1 MNPTVEQMIGLT
13 ISTPEEGMRL
23 VLTLAQMGEGKV
35 SPNPMVG
42 CIVVQ
47 HGTVVGAGYHPRVG
61 QLHAERNALHNMKER
76 GVSAKGATLFVN
88 LEPCCHTGRT
98 PPCTDIVLEMGVS
111 KVVVGMADPDPRVS
125 GEGIALLRKC
135 GVEVVLGVEEL
146 ACRQLNHAYLL
157 ARLKKRPRFTLK
169 TALTLDGYTADIFG
183 QSKWI
188 TNAKS
193 RQAGHCLRHTH
204 DGILVG
210 VGTVLADDPSLTTR
224 FVADQVGDATAFT
237 NTEPENAVPIILDS
251 QMRTPSAAKVRTAGK
266 EPLWFCE
273 RDWAHQQPRG
283 RCLGVDSYS
292 VGSANGD
299 GLSLDQIARK
309 LVQEGIYSVLLE
321 GGATIH
327 RAFLEKGWVD
337 RLEVFIAPKLIGAG
351 KKALSMSPVS
361 LSEVVGFDLQSV
373 HHHDSDVH
381 LRYIT
386 ADWSDH
392 V

>member
-1 MNPTVEQMIGLT
+1 MSSAGLIEDMIQRIQEIIGTT
-13 ISTPEEGMRL
+13 IASHEEGMQTALRL
-23 VLTLAQMGEGKV
+23 AELGEGKV

-42 CIVVQ
+42 CVVVRN
-47 HGTVVGAGYHPRVG
+47 GTVIGAGYHARVG
-61 QLHAERNALHNMKER
+61 EWHAERMALLNMMER
-76 GVSAKGATLFVN
+76 GVSAEGATLYVN

-98 PPCTDIVLEMGVS
+98 PPCTDIILES
-111 KVVVGMADPDPRVS
+111 KISTVVVGMLDPDPRMA
-125 GEGIALLRKC
+125 GEGIALLKKSGIEVIKNVLQPLCRK
-135 GVEVVLGVEEL
+135 
-146 ACRQLNHAYLL
+146 LNHAYLL

-188 TNAKS
+188 TNVKS
-193 RQAGHCLRHTH
+193 REAGHYLRHTH

-210 VGTVLADDPSLTTR
+210 VGTVLADNPSLTTR
-224 FVADQVGDATAFT
+224 FS
-237 NTEPENAVPIILDS
+237 PENTRFGTAEHARPIVLDS
-251 QMRTPSAAKVRTAGK
+251 QMRTPKDAQLRTIGK
-266 EPLWFCE
+266 EPIWFCQ
-273 RDWAHQQPRG
+273 RDWVHPQPRG
-283 RCLGVDSYS
+283 RCLGVD
-292 VGSANGD
+292 VEGD

-309 LVQEGIYSVLLE
+309 LVREGVYSVLLE

-361 LSEVVGFDLQSV
+361 LSEVVGFDLLSV
-373 HHHDSDVH
+373 HHHDADVH

-386 ADWSDH
+386 SEWNTH

>member
-1 MNPTVEQMIGLT
+1 MTITVPSIVGKT
-13 ISTPEEGMRL
+13 IASREEGMQL
-23 VLTLAQMGEGKV
+23 VLQIAQYGEGKV

-42 CIVVQ
+42 CVVVQ
-47 HGTVVGAGYHPRVG
+47 NGTVVGAGYHPRVG
-61 QLHAERNALHNMKER
+61 EWHAERNALMDMKER
-76 GVSAKGATLFVN
+76 SVSAEGATVFVN

-98 PPCTDIVLEMGVS
+98 PPCTDILLEM
-111 KVVVGMADPDPRVS
+111 KVARVIVGMLDPDQRMA
-125 GEGIALLRKC
+125 GEGVALLRKA
-135 GVEVVLGVEEL
+135 GVDVVVGILEEE
-146 ACRQLNHAYLL
+146 CRKLNHAYLL
-157 ARLKKRPRFTLK
+157 ARTRKRPRFTLK

-193 RQAGHCLRHTH
+193 RQAGHLLRHTH

-210 VGTVLADDPSLTTR
+210 VGTVLADNPSLTTR
-224 FVADQVGDATAFT
+224 FNVSADTNVEFGSPEDAI
-237 NTEPENAVPIILDS
+237 PIVLDS
-251 QMRTPSAAKVRTAGK
+251 QMRTPADALIRTAGK
-266 EPLWFCE
+266 APIWFCE
-273 RDWAHQQPRG
+273 RNWVHSQPRG
-283 RCLGVDSYS
+283 RCLGVD
-292 VGSANGD
+292 AEGD
-299 GLSLDQIARK
+299 GLSLEQIARK
-309 LVQEGIYSVLLE
+309 LVSEGVYSVLLE

-361 LSEVVGFDLQSV
+361 LSEVVGFDLLSV
-373 HHHDSDVH
+373 HHHDADVH

-386 ADWSDH
+386 SDWSTH

>member
-1 MNPTVEQMIGLT
+1 MDNTTQKIIGTTVSSHEN
-13 ISTPEEGMRL
+13 GMEL
-23 VLTLAQMGEGKV
+23 VLRLAEKGEGKV

-42 CIVVQ
+42 CVVVRN
-47 HGTVVGAGYHPRVG
+47 GTVVGAGFHARVG
-61 QLHAERNALHNMKER
+61 QLHAERSALMDMRAR
-76 GVSAKGATLFVN
+76 GVSAEGTTLYVN

-98 PPCTDIVLEMGVS
+98 PPCTDIILEMKVAT
-111 KVVVGMADPDPRVS
+111 VVVGLLDPDPRMA
-125 GEGIALLRKC
+125 GEGLAILKRGGVDVVVGVSEHGCRK
-135 GVEVVLGVEEL
+135 
-146 ACRQLNHAYLL
+146 LNHSYLL
-157 ARLKKRPRFTLK
+157 SRLRKRPRFTLK

-188 TNAKS
+188 TNSKS
-193 RQAGHCLRHTH
+193 RQAGHYLRHTH

-210 VGTVLADDPSLTTR
+210 VGTVLADNPSLTTR
-224 FVADQVGDATAFT
+224 FSPSDTRFGA
-237 NTEPENAVPIILDS
+237 PENAQPIVLDS
-251 QMRTPSAAKVRTAGK
+251 QMRTPKDAQVRTVGK

-273 RDWAHQQPRG
+273 RDLVRPQPRG
-283 RCLGVDSYS
+283 RCLGVD
-292 VGSANGD
+292 VDGD
-299 GLSLDQIARK
+299 GLSLDQIAKK
-309 LVQEGIYSVLLE
+309 LVSEGVYSVLLE

-361 LSEVVGFDLQSV
+361 LSEVVGFDLLSV
-373 HHHDSDVH
+373 HHHDADVH

-386 ADWSDH
+386 SDWDTH

>member
-1 MNPTVEQMIGLT
+1 LDMQ
-13 ISTPEEGMRL
+13 S
-23 VLTLAQMGEGKV
+23 
-35 SPNPMVG
+35 
-42 CIVVQ
+42 
-47 HGTVVGAGYHPRVG
+47 
-61 QLHAERNALHNMKER
+61 R
-76 GVSAKGATLFVN
+76 GVAEQAKGATLFVN

-98 PPCTDIVLEMGVS
+98 PPCTSIILEMGIA
-111 KVVVGMADPDPRVS
+111 KVVVGMTDPDPRMA
-125 GEGIALLRKC
+125 GEGIKLLRNA
-135 GVEVVLGVEEL
+135 GVEVVVGIQEL
-146 ACRQLNHAYLL
+146 ECRKLNHAYLL
-157 ARLKKRPRFTLK
+157 ARLHKRPRFTLK

-193 RQAGHCLRHTH
+193 RQAGHYLRHTH

-224 FVADQVGDATAFT
+224 FDVAQT
-237 NTEPENAVPIILDS
+237 NMRDIAPEHAVPIILDS
-251 QMRTPSAAKVRTAGK
+251 HMKTPAKAQIRTVGK

-273 RDWAHQQPRG
+273 RDWVHPQPRG
-283 RCLGVDSYS
+283 RCLGVDVHRPTQISQT
-292 VGSANGD
+292 GQGEGQ

-361 LSEVVGFDLQSV
+361 LSEVVGFDLLDVQ
-373 HHHDSDVH
+373 HHDSDVH

-386 ADWSDH
+386 ADWSTD